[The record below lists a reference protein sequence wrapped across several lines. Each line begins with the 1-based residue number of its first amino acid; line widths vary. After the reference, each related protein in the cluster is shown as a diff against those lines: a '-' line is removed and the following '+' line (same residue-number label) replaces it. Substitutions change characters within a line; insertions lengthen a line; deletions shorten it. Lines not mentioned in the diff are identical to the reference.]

1 VGDGNLDNSTDVE
14 VVKKDEDSIS
24 RNHIKDN
31 LLDGSQRNTTEEDVK
46 KDNKPQ
52 TIQHLLS
59 DWRTAI
65 PSQPKIKQP
74 GSQNIKINQA
84 HLFQRYAFSSI
95 KIIMI
100 LNRYSIL

>member
-1 VGDGNLDNSTDVE
+1 MGDGDLGNSTYVE
-14 VVKKDEDSIS
+14 IVKKGDFDVDSIS

-31 LLDGSQRNTTEEDVK
+31 PLDGSQRNNTEEDVK

-52 TIQHLLS
+52 TTQHLLS

-74 GSQNIKINQA
+74 GKSDGPYIREGTTGQLNTTVKIL
-84 HLFQRYAFSSI
+84 LFSYY
-95 KIIMI
+95 
-100 LNRYSIL
+100 L

>member
-1 VGDGNLDNSTDVE
+1 MDVE
-14 VVKKDEDSIS
+14 VVRRDEDSIS

-31 LLDGSQRNTTEEDVK
+31 PLDGSQRNTTEEDVK

-74 GSQNIKINQA
+74 GSQNIKINQP
-84 HLFQRYAFSSI
+84 HLFSKVCFFIYQNNHNS
-95 KIIMI
+95 KQI
-100 LNRYSIL
+100 LYSLGGC